1 MPLISPGPLI
11 GEMSKDNI
19 QNNIQSESQKDR
31 PGEDKIFPTKATFK
45 RKPAW
50 LRVNLNPE
58 KTREV
63 VELMD
68 RLNLHTV
75 CREARCPNMGE
86 CYERHTATFMIL
98 GAHCTRNCR
107 FCDVSHGKPEAVDE
121 KEPQHLAEAAKALG
135 LWHVVVTSVDRDD
148 LPDGGAAQFAR
159 VIRALHS
166 TLPEASV
173 EVLIP
178 DFRGSEEAL
187 MTVLEAGP
195 QVLNHNVETVKEL
208 YSRVQPSANYEV
220 TLQLLRRAH
229 DYAEAQK
236 AAHPETE
243 RMVIKTGMMLG
254 LGETDEEIKVLFQDL
269 VAAGTDVLT
278 LGQYLRPSE
287 EQLPVERYVSP
298 EDFARYREMALEAGF
313 AYVAASPLVR
323 SSYHAE
329 EALEAVRA
337 REGKK
342 GPEA

>member
-1 MPLISPGPLI
+1 
-11 GEMSKDNI
+11 MSKTNN
-19 QNNIQSESQKDR
+19 QNNIHSESQKDR
-31 PGEDKIFPTKATFK
+31 PGDDKNFPTKVTFK
-45 RKPAW
+45 PKPAW

-58 KTREV
+58 KTHEV

-148 LPDGGAAQFAR
+148 LPDGGAAQFAK

-187 MTVLEAGP
+187 MMVLEAGP
-195 QVLNHNVETVKEL
+195 QVLNHNVETVREL

-220 TLQLLRRAH
+220 TLQLLRRAR

-323 SSYHAE
+323 SSYRAG

>member
-1 MPLISPGPLI
+1 
-11 GEMSKDNI
+11 MSKTNN
-19 QNNIQSESQKDR
+19 QNNIHSESQKDR
-31 PGEDKIFPTKATFK
+31 PGDDKNFPTKVTFK
-45 RKPAW
+45 PKPAW

-58 KTREV
+58 KTHEV

-121 KEPQHLAEAAKALG
+121 KEPQHLAEAATALG

-148 LPDGGAAQFAR
+148 LPDGGAAQFAK

-166 TLPEASV
+166 ALPEASV

-187 MTVLEAGP
+187 MMVLEAGP
-195 QVLNHNVETVKEL
+195 QVLNHNVETVREL

-220 TLQLLRRAH
+220 TLQLLRRAR

-236 AAHPETE
+236 AAHPEAE
-243 RMVIKTGMMLG
+243 RMVIKSGMMLG
-254 LGETDEEIKVLFQDL
+254 LGETDEEMKALFQEL

-287 EQLPVERYVSP
+287 EHLPVERYVSP
-298 EDFARYREMALEAGF
+298 EEFARYREMALEAGF

-329 EALEAVRA
+329 EALKAVRA

-342 GPEA
+342 GSEA